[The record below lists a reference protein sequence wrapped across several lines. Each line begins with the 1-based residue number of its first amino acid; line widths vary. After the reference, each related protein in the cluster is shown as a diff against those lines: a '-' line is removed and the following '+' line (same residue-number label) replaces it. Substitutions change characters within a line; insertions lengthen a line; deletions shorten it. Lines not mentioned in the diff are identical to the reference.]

1 MKLKQIRGAELYY
14 DEETASDANTLAD
27 AVCVSEKGIIR
38 PDKISSYDIDLMIV
52 ALQRM
57 KKKGANKVVLSF
69 VPLKPAKDNPNQDK
83 ISQMIL
89 MTHSQQPDK
98 AVVMAPYVE
107 YIDRELGISIPV
119 DKRKISNVARSLA
132 SNGLTETE
140 LAIAQ
145 CLKKTKK
152 VE

>member
-1 MKLKQIRGAELYY
+1 MKLKQICGAELYY

-119 DKRKISNVARSLA
+119 DKCKISNVARSLA
-132 SNGLTETE
+132 SLTETE